1 MKIFKTEYRGKNIIF
16 KDDKSTYVI
25 TFDVNFL
32 GDIQNVC
39 FAENEIPKGIE
50 VIRTS
55 LNIPKKIIFL
65 VRTTSLEISYLLKKI
80 IHRVLK

>member
-16 KDDKSTYVI
+16 KDDKSTYII
-25 TFDVNFL
+25 TFEVSLL

-39 FAENEIPKGIE
+39 FAENGIPKGIE